1 MSEADASAPALV
13 RVAKSPADW
22 QAVRSLCCRTGNGGD
37 PIDPARWPLFAELW
51 VGPYQRLAPEWT
63 YVAEMDGR
71 VVGYLTGCPDTAAF
85 RRARRFRVTLPL
97 LVAIAC
103 RRFPWNADAR
113 RAVRLA
119 LRLDRGLESRLAPAQ
134 PAGFARTHPAHLHMN
149 VEAEHRRQRIGAILI
164 ERYVTDLTAAGV
176 AGIHLLCGPGPRPF
190 YTRNGFTDL
199 SAVETSPGR
208 WVYTLGRRLR
218 VGGRPVG
225 ETVTAGGG

>member
-1 MSEADASAPALV
+1 SGGRGRGRARQHRPRADPRRVRHRLSPAHAGIHRQRGGDRLGRASLPRRRGVSEADTGAPALV

-22 QAVRSLCCRTGNGGD
+22 QAVRNLCCRTGNGGD

-113 RAVRLA
+113 RAVRMA

-134 PAGFARTHPAHLHMN
+134 P
-149 VEAEHRRQRIGAILI
+149 
-164 ERYVTDLTAAGV
+164 
-176 AGIHLLCGPGPRPF
+176 
-190 YTRNGFTDL
+190 
-199 SAVETSPGR
+199 
-208 WVYTLGRRLR
+208 
-218 VGGRPVG
+218 
-225 ETVTAGGG
+225 

>member
-1 MSEADASAPALV
+1 MSGADAGAPALV

-37 PIDPARWPLFAELW
+37 PIDLARWPLFAELW

-63 YVAEMDGR
+63 YVAETEGR
-71 VVGYLTGCPDTAAF
+71 VVGYLTGCPNTAAF
-85 RRARRFRVTLPL
+85 RRARRLRVTLPL

-103 RRFPWNADAR
+103 RRFPWNTDAR

-119 LRLDRGLESRLAPAQ
+119 LRFDRGLESRLAPTQ

-149 VEAEHRRQRIGAILI
+149 VEAEYRRRGIGAVLI
-164 ERYVTDLTAAGV
+164 ERYARDLTAAGV

-190 YTRNGFTDL
+190 YARNGFADL

-218 VGGRPVG
+218 VGGRQVG
-225 ETVTAGGG
+225 AAVTTGGG

>member
-1 MSEADASAPALV
+1 MSEAAAAAPGLV
-13 RVAKSPADW
+13 RVARSPADW

-63 YVAEMDGR
+63 YVAESDGG

-97 LVAIAC
+97 LVRIAC

-119 LRLDRGLESRLAPAQ
+119 LGLDRGLESRLASAQ
-134 PAGFARTHPAHLHMN
+134 PAGFARTYPAHLHMN
-149 VEAEHRRQRIGAILI
+149 VEAEYRGRGIGAMLI
-164 ERYVTDLTAAGV
+164 EQYARDLTAAGV
-176 AGIHLLCGPGPRPF
+176 PGVHLLCGPGPRPF
-190 YTRNGFTDL
+190 YARNGFTDL

-218 VGGRPVG
+218 VGGRQVG
-225 ETVTAGGG
+225 EAVTAGGG